1 MKAVVCTG
9 IGKYSVEEVRLDAP
23 KAGEIKV
30 KIGATGVCH
39 SDLSVING
47 VLPLPPPIVLGHEG
61 AGIVR
66 ELGPGVTRFQVG
78 DHVVLSFVPCC
89 GRCNDCLKL
98 RPVYCTA
105 GQPNGKMLDGTSRV
119 HIGDTDLGVMQ
130 FLGCMAEEAVVPES
144 EAKQLRA
151 QVRELQRLLGKKTME
166 AEILREA
173 LDLSRSKKL
182 FLRSNLPEPGD
193 GE

>member
-1 MKAVVCTG
+1 M
-9 IGKYSVEEVRLDAP
+9 
-23 KAGEIKV
+23 
-30 KIGATGVCH
+30 ATKT
-39 SDLSVING
+39 
-47 VLPLPPPIVLGHEG
+47 EG
-61 AGIVR
+61 APAVEVIGMPRVGRKRRYTAEEKRRLLEETQAPGASVSSVARRYGISPSLLFR
-66 ELGPGVTRFQVG
+66 WRRLNDEGGLQGLG
-78 DHVVLSFVPCC
+78 
-89 GRCNDCLKL
+89 
-98 RPVYCTA
+98 
-105 GQPNGKMLDGTSRV
+105 
-119 HIGDTDLGVMQ
+119 
-130 FLGCMAEEAVVPES
+130 AEEAVVPES